1 MAPPAQS
8 SRNPSPSQPSGKG
21 EVSDLRSQLR
31 QLAGSRAPG
40 VDDAKRELFKKVISY
55 MTVGI
60 DVSSLFGE
68 MVMCSVTPDIVLK
81 KMCYLYVGNYAKV
94 NPDLALLTI
103 NFLQRD
109 CKDQDP
115 MIRGLALRSL
125 SSLRVANLVEYLVG
139 PLGSGL
145 KDNNAYVRTVAVMG
159 ALKLYHISASTCLDA
174 DFPAVLKLL
183 MLNDSESQVVAN
195 CLSALQEIWN
205 SESST
210 SEEAAREKEGLISK
224 PFIYYLLNRLRE
236 FNEWG
241 QCLVLELVAKYVP
254 SYTNENFD
262 IMNLLEDRLQHANGA
277 VVLATIKVFLQLT
290 LSMAD
295 VHQEVYERIKAPLLT
310 LVSSGSPEQS
320 YAVLSHLHL
329 LVMRAP
335 YIFASDYKHFYCQ
348 YNEPSYVK
356 KLKLEMLT
364 AVANENN
371 TYEIVT
377 ELCEYAANVDVAI
390 ARESIRAVGK
400 IALQQYDVNAIVD
413 RLLQFLEMEKDYVT
427 AEALVLVK
435 DLLRKYPQW
444 SHDCIA
450 VVGNISSKNVQEPK
464 AKAALIWMLGEYA
477 QDMDDAPYILESLVE
492 NWEEDAPEVHL
503 HLLTAIMKCFFRRP
517 PETQK
522 ALGMALAAGLSD
534 FHQDVHDRALFYYR
548 LLQYD
553 VSSAERVVNPPKQA
567 VSVFADTQSN
577 EIKDR
582 IFDEFNSL
590 SIVYQKPSYMFTDK
604 DHRGPFEFSDEIGN
618 LTVGAESEHV
628 VPATSV
634 DANET
639 SDLLLSTSEKEE
651 TRAMVADGSDY
662 TAPFYD
668 SSNPALPLQSEPAIT
683 GLLGAADPGPQ
694 ASTAIDDLLMGLDLT
709 APPAPASAPPPLKL
723 NARAALDAGSFQKKW
738 RELPVAMSQ
747 ECELGSQG
755 AAALTSP
762 QALLHHM
769 QANSIQCIA
778 SGGQS
783 PNFKFFFFAQK
794 ADEPSVF
801 LVECKINTS
810 TTKAQLNIKAEDQS
824 TSHEFLALFQSALSR
839 PEAAIMALAA
849 AWRRVSSS
857 ATGVATQSLP
867 DCFRFKQRSFCSSAT
882 AVASADTLLA
892 KLLQLSTSQIKRA
905 LDSVV
910 AGRSSDLAVSE
921 SLVASLASSSPQKA
935 KLILEWR
942 LERMLNDGE
951 KDRSLYS
958 NLISLCAKIRN
969 VPLAMTMFTSMED
982 RGIQATASVFNS
994 LIHTCLSSNEVI
1006 TALSLFEVMESSETF
1021 RPDSETYD
1029 TFISGFSNFR
1039 DTHRMRA
1046 WYQAKREAAYLPN
1059 ALNYESLISC
1069 CVKVNDFD
1077 SADLFYNEMMAQGI
1091 APSEKI
1097 LDSVLEGLCKRRNC
1111 ERVKEFVN
1119 FLMECRF
1126 EISGRLIEKVVK
1138 LYCEL
1143 EKPDEMEMLLDA
1155 LVEFNQV
1162 GEALLQVHCGIIR
1175 LYASLDRLDDVEYTV
1190 GRMMSQ
1196 GMSFSSP
1203 GDVER
1208 VISAYFRQEAY
1219 DRLDL
1224 FLEHVTRYCKLTRS
1238 TYDLL
1243 VAGYR
1248 RAGLTEKVDSVV
1260 KDMESSGALAC

>member
-8 SRNPSPSQPSGKG
+8 SRYPSPSQPSGKG
-21 EVSDLRSQLR
+21 EVSDLRLQLR

-40 VDDAKRELFKKVISY
+40 VDDSKRELFKKVISY
-55 MTVGI
+55 MTIGI

-145 KDNNAYVRTVAVMG
+145 KDSNAYVRTVAVMG
-159 ALKLYHISASTCLDA
+159 VVKLYHISASTCVDS
-174 DFPAVLKLL
+174 DFPATLKHL
-183 MLNDSESQVVAN
+183 MLNDPEAQVVAN
-195 CLSALQEIWN
+195 CISALEEIWN

-224 PFIYYLLNRLRE
+224 PFVYYLLNRLRQ

-241 QCLVLELVAKYVP
+241 QCLVLELVSKYVP
-254 SYTNENFD
+254 SESNETFD

-277 VVLATIKVFLQLT
+277 VVLSTIKVFLQLT

-364 AVANENN
+364 AVANESN

-435 DLLRKYPQW
+435 DLVRKYPQW

-477 QDMDDAPYILESLVE
+477 QDMDDAPYVLESLAE
-492 NWEEDAPEVHL
+492 NWEEDSPEVRL
-503 HLLTAIMKCFFRRP
+503 HLLTAVMKCFFRRP

-522 ALGMALAAGLSD
+522 ALGIALAAGLAD

-577 EIKDR
+577 EVKDR

-590 SIVYQKPSYMFTDK
+590 SVVYQKPSYMFTDK
-604 DHRGPFEFSDEIGN
+604 EHRGPFEFSDDVANITAGTEP
-618 LTVGAESEHV
+618 EHD
-628 VPATSV
+628 VPASSV
-634 DANET
+634 EANET
-639 SDLLLSTSEKEE
+639 SDLLLSISEKDE
-651 TRAMVADGSDY
+651 TKALVTNGSDY
-662 TAPFYD
+662 TAPLYD
-668 SSNPALPLQSEPAIT
+668 TSITVQASHGQSALALSS
-683 GLLGAADPGPQ
+683 LLGTDPAPQ
-694 ASTAIDDLLMGLDLT
+694 SSLALDDLLLGLDLT
-709 APPAPASAPPPLKL
+709 APSAPASLPPTLKL
-723 NARAALDAGSFQKKW
+723 NARAVLDAGNFQRKW
-738 RELPVAMSQ
+738 RELPVAVSQ
-747 ECELGSQG
+747 ECELSSRG
-755 AAALTSP
+755 AAALTTA
-762 QALLHHM
+762 QALLQHM
-769 QANSIQCIA
+769 QGNSIQCIA

-794 ADEPSVF
+794 AEEASMF

-810 TTKAQLNIKAEDQS
+810 TAKAQVSIKAEDQS
-824 TSHEFLALFQSALSR
+824 TSQEFWTLFQ
-839 PEAAIMALAA
+839 
-849 AWRRVSSS
+849 
-857 ATGVATQSLP
+857 
-867 DCFRFKQRSFCSSAT
+867 
-882 AVASADTLLA
+882 
-892 KLLQLSTSQIKRA
+892 
-905 LDSVV
+905 
-910 AGRSSDLAVSE
+910 
-921 SLVASLASSSPQKA
+921 
-935 KLILEWR
+935 
-942 LERMLNDGE
+942 
-951 KDRSLYS
+951 
-958 NLISLCAKIRN
+958 
-969 VPLAMTMFTSMED
+969 
-982 RGIQATASVFNS
+982 
-994 LIHTCLSSNEVI
+994 
-1006 TALSLFEVMESSETF
+1006 TALSKF
-1021 RPDSETYD
+1021 
-1029 TFISGFSNFR
+1029 
-1039 DTHRMRA
+1039 
-1046 WYQAKREAAYLPN
+1046 
-1059 ALNYESLISC
+1059 
-1069 CVKVNDFD
+1069 
-1077 SADLFYNEMMAQGI
+1077 
-1091 APSEKI
+1091 
-1097 LDSVLEGLCKRRNC
+1097 
-1111 ERVKEFVN
+1111 
-1119 FLMECRF
+1119 
-1126 EISGRLIEKVVK
+1126 
-1138 LYCEL
+1138 
-1143 EKPDEMEMLLDA
+1143 
-1155 LVEFNQV
+1155 
-1162 GEALLQVHCGIIR
+1162 
-1175 LYASLDRLDDVEYTV
+1175 
-1190 GRMMSQ
+1190 
-1196 GMSFSSP
+1196 GMS
-1203 GDVER
+1203 
-1208 VISAYFRQEAY
+1208 
-1219 DRLDL
+1219 
-1224 FLEHVTRYCKLTRS
+1224 
-1238 TYDLL
+1238 
-1243 VAGYR
+1243 
-1248 RAGLTEKVDSVV
+1248 
-1260 KDMESSGALAC
+1260 